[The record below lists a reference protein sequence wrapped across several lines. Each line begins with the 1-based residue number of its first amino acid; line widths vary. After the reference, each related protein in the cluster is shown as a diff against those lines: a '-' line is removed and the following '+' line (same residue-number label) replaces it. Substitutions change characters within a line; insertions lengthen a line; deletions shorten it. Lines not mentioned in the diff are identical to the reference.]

1 MAGVGE
7 RFRKTHRIGG
17 TPVGIDSLHLT
28 LCPMGKPERLRQPL
42 EQALLA
48 AGDEVHEQGFLAT
61 FDAAMRFTARD
72 GQFPFVLCADSATA
86 EATLGLRKAIA
97 AGQARAG
104 LQVNG
109 VSSFLPHVS
118 LLHGAAIEAIEES
131 VVPIQWRACEFVLIR
146 SFFGESRFE
155 VVGRW
160 PLAEASE
167 QPSVDLLDELANMPD
182 LPDLP
187 DAY

>member
-86 EATLGLRKAIA
+86 EAALGLRKAIA

-104 LQVNG
+104 LQVSG

-131 VVPIQWRACEFVLIR
+131 VVPIQWRAREFVLIR